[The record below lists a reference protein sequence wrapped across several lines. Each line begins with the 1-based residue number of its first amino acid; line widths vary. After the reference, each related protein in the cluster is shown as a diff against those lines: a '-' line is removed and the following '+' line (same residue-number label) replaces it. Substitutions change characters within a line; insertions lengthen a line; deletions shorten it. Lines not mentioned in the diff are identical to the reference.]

1 MKKNSISKNFINILL
16 VLYTILCLIIV
27 IIFIPCPRQFLKNTT
42 SLAQYKFAKYM
53 NEKYENP
60 TSLDYGFLDGG
71 FYTVADIVPNVWA
84 FSKLNWNNQ
93 KMNDSQN
100 EAIKNKQTDFVI
112 LRSLSTD
119 DVIIP
124 EYLEENYRFIMKNT
138 QYRVNDKFTYYLY
151 EKK

>member
-1 MKKNSISKNFINILL
+1 
-16 VLYTILCLIIV
+16 
-27 IIFIPCPRQFLKNTT
+27 
-42 SLAQYKFAKYM
+42 M
-53 NEKYENP
+53 NDKYENP